1 MDTEVLRWFQQVA
14 DGVTVTELSQLERLT
29 QPGVS
34 RALARLEDEVG
45 TPLLY
50 RSGRRLRLTRAGS
63 VFRRHV
69 DTMLHELD
77 DGVAALAQ
85 AVDPETG
92 TVILGFPPT
101 LGTWLVPELL
111 REFHAVHPGIRFEL
125 RQCRDELLAATAP
138 DDRAELEISTLRPS
152 STDWNWR
159 LLLVEQL
166 RVAVPPGH
174 PLAKR
179 RNIALAEVA
188 DERFIALRESS
199 RLRVITDE
207 LLARAGVRP
216 EVAFEGPDVPTAE
229 GLVSAGLGIAILPE
243 PRGHDDAVH
252 YLTIDDEN
260 PHREVGLVWSA
271 GQPLLPSADMFRAH
285 VLDIAKVLPR

>member
-1 MDTEVLRWFQQVA
+1 MDTEILRWFQQVA
-14 DGVTVTELSQLERLT
+14 DGVTVTELSQVERLT

-77 DGVAALAQ
+77 DGIAALAQ
-85 AVDPETG
+85 AIDPESG

-111 REFHAVHPGIRFEL
+111 REFHAAHPGIRFEL
-125 RQCRDELLAATAP
+125 RQRRDELLAATAP

-159 LLLVEQL
+159 LLLVQQL
-166 RVAVPPGH
+166 RLAVAADH
-174 PLAKR
+174 PLATR
-179 RNIALAEVA
+179 TSIALAEVA
-188 DERFIALRESS
+188 DERFITLRASS
-199 RLRVITDE
+199 RLRVISDE
-207 LLARAGVRP
+207 LLTRAGVDP
-216 EVAFEGPDVPTAE
+216 DVSFEGPDVPTAQ
-229 GLVSAGLGIAILPE
+229 GLVGAGLGIAILPE
-243 PRGHDDAVH
+243 PTRPAPGVH
-252 YLTIDDEN
+252 YIAIDDDH
-260 PHREVGLVWSA
+260 PYREVGLVWSA
-271 GQPLLPSADMFRAH
+271 RQPLLPSAEIFRNH
-285 VLDIAKVLPR
+285 VLEIARVSSP